1 MFLCAF
7 SETEYHL
14 SLRNLNYRF
23 ESCEAHQVFYAW
35 LVKWYNRIENLRFVC
50 SNCDSQLD
58 TYKSKN
64 KKKLG
69 VVAES
74 GLLQLT

>member
-14 SLRNLNYRF
+14 SLRNLNCRF

-35 LVKWYNRIENLRFVC
+35 LVKWYNRTLPTFSQEF
-50 SNCDSQLD
+50 DSLTPHQ
-58 TYKSKN
+58 
-64 KKKLG
+64 
-69 VVAES
+69 VMEVWPS
-74 GLLQLT
+74 GLWL